1 MKRGTR
7 KSNNGYIG
15 YDQYAVSQ
23 NGIVGANKLY
33 SARLREFPTYQL
45 GNTANQ
51 FGINGGNYQRPSDW
65 PALPSV
71 TAGSQQIAGLF
82 AVFNNESNICAVQIQ
97 GAYNVNWGDG
107 TTGAFSSNSVATKRY
122 DQTTYAGLTSSI
134 VTSRGGSYK
143 TVLIT
148 ITPQTGQNFST
159 VNFAAT
165 PTGITGLNSF
175 HSTNWLD
182 IRMAGNV
189 FGTVNVSNW
198 YSTGISSRMLE
209 QFEFVGPA
217 PISGFSF
224 ISCTSLKKI
233 VAFPST
239 ATMSSWGSN
248 FHTCYALEEIPAS
261 LLDGLVTGRASGA
274 ANYVFYACNSFVD
287 FPVAAFNTRNLT
299 TMTGFFQSCSN
310 LRQSPRIDTSSCTNL
325 NSIYYDCCML
335 EEIPYLDTRRNT
347 DFGSMFAVCTNLRTI
362 QSELLGASGTAFNY
376 MFNGTKSLK
385 TIPKINTSNGTNFQG
400 MFNGAAS
407 VQTIPQYDY
416 SKATDLSFF
425 GRYSGLNTLPTF
437 NTTSALT
444 NTSYMFDSCG
454 TLQTAPSIT
463 NMSNVTN
470 TQFMFNGCW
479 SLRTIPSITMG
490 NVTTSGSMFTGTQ
503 ALLSVG
509 MTGISFAC
517 NFTSS
522 MMGPTALNDLFS
534 SLATVGASG
543 ANARAITITGNWG
556 ASSPNINRSIAI
568 GKGWQVTG

>member
-1 MKRGTR
+1 
-7 KSNNGYIG
+7 
-15 YDQYAVSQ
+15 
-23 NGIVGANKLY
+23 
-33 SARLREFPTYQL
+33 
-45 GNTANQ
+45 
-51 FGINGGNYQRPSDW
+51 
-65 PALPSV
+65 
-71 TAGSQQIAGLF
+71 
-82 AVFNNESNICAVQIQ
+82 
-97 GAYNVNWGDG
+97 
-107 TTGAFSSNSVATKRY
+107 
-122 DQTTYAGLTSSI
+122 
-134 VTSRGGSYK
+134 
-143 TVLIT
+143 
-148 ITPQTGQNFST
+148 
-159 VNFAAT
+159 
-165 PTGITGLNSF
+165 
-175 HSTNWLD
+175 
-182 IRMAGNV
+182 
-189 FGTVNVSNW
+189 
-198 YSTGISSRMLE
+198 
-209 QFEFVGPA
+209 
-217 PISGFSF
+217 
-224 ISCTSLKKI
+224 
-233 VAFPST
+233 
-239 ATMSSWGSN
+239 MSSWGSN

>member
-23 NGIVGANKLY
+23 SGIVGANKLY
-33 SARLREFPTYQL
+33 SARLRNNPVYQF

-51 FGINGGNYQRPSDW
+51 FGIPIGNYQRPSDW
-65 PALPSV
+65 PDLPSV
-71 TAGSQQIAGLF
+71 TAGSQQLVGLF
-82 AVFNNESNICAVQIQ
+82 AVFNDESNICAVRIQ
-97 GAYNVNWGDG
+97 GAYNVDWGDG
-107 TTGAFSSNSVATKRY
+107 TTGAFSNDAVATKRY

-143 TVLIT
+143 TVLIK
-148 ITPQTGQNFST
+148 ITPQSGQNLIT
-159 VNFAAT
+159 VSLAGT
-165 PTGITGLNSF
+165 PTGISGLNTN

-182 IRMAGNV
+182 IRMAGSNIT
-189 FGTVNVSNW
+189 TVVASGW
-198 YSTGISSRMLE
+198 YYNAISSRMLE
-209 QFEFVGPA
+209 QFEFVGNA
-217 PISGFSF
+217 AITSFSF

-239 ATMSSWGSN
+239 AAMSGWGSN

-261 LLDGLVTGRASGA
+261 MLDSFVNGRVSGA
-274 ANYVFYACNSFVD
+274 INYVFYSCASLAY
-287 FPVAAFNTRNLT
+287 FPVAAFNTKNVT
-299 TMTGFFQSCSN
+299 QMAGTFQSCNN
-310 LRQSPRIDTSSCTNL
+310 LKESPKIDTSACTSL
-325 NSIYYDCCML
+325 NAIYYDCPML

-347 DFGSMFAVCTNLRTI
+347 DFANMFATCTNLRRM
-362 QSELLGASGTAFNY
+362 QSELLGASGTNFSY
-376 MFNGTKSLK
+376 MFNGNKSLK
-385 TIPKINTSNGTNFQG
+385 TLPKINTSNGTNFQG
-400 MFNGAAS
+400 IFNGAAGN
-407 VQTIPQYDY
+407 QTIPQYDY

-425 GRYSGLNTLPTF
+425 GRYSALNTLPPF

-444 NTSYMFDSCG
+444 NTRYMFDSCG
-454 TLQTAPSIT
+454 TLQTAPLIT

-470 TQFMFNGCW
+470 TEFMFNGCW

-490 NVTTSGSMFTGTQ
+490 NATTSGSMFTGTQ

-517 NFTSS
+517 NFSNS
-522 MMGPTALNDLFS
+522 MMGPTALNNLFS

-556 ASSPNINRSIAI
+556 ASSPNINRSIAQI
-568 GKGWQVTG
+568 KGWQVTG